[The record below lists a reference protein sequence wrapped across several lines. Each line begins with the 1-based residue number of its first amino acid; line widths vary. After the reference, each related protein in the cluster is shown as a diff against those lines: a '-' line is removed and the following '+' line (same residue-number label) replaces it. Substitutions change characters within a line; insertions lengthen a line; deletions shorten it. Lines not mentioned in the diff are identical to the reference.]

1 MHSQKVISNTTE
13 TFVIY
18 VIHEL
23 CYCIICLH
31 TGPLLEHF
39 DGVEEVPVRAK
50 RAEIF

>member
-1 MHSQKVISNTTE
+1 MVISYTPE
-13 TFVIY
+13 TFTLVIY
-18 VIHEL
+18 VNYEL

-39 DGVEEVPVRAK
+39 DAVEEVPVRAK